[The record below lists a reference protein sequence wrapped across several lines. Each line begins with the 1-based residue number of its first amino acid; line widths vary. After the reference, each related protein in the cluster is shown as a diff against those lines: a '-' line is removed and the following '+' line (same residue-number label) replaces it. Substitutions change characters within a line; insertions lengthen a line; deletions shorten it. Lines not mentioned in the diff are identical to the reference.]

1 MARRAR
7 QQGTTGSIDYESA
20 RRLLADVFQ
29 EAEAAFHHRT
39 PPVVPLHIRESV
51 ETLFSS
57 RTQSYREAL
66 LGCAIARNLNPA
78 INLRHPYMNHGD
90 DAFNGRTLDEQVINP
105 FLQDRLV
112 PASRGPYLAT
122 FRRSVKFIPETR
134 SGLRDQAG
142 YDAFLTVVDALETA
156 QESSEKRSLLR
167 YLLYHFVALRN
178 EATIDVM
185 EIRRLSLEQYDVL
198 IGNLLQVQSGGLMP
212 VLFAVA
218 MFQTIR
224 DCFELDWE
232 IEWQG
237 INVADQASGVGGDIT
252 IKRDASVVLAVE
264 ITERLIDRSRVVSTF
279 NTKIAPHGIDDY
291 LFFFSGAVPKDD
303 AREAAKQFFAQGHEI
318 NFVPVKD
325 WVMTTLAT
333 IGPRCRRIFT
343 EAVLAL
349 LRERTVPSALKVAW
363 NDQIRALIT

>member
-1 MARRAR
+1 
-7 QQGTTGSIDYESA
+7 
-20 RRLLADVFQ
+20 
-29 EAEAAFHHRT
+29 
-39 PPVVPLHIRESV
+39 
-51 ETLFSS
+51 
-57 RTQSYREAL
+57 
-66 LGCAIARNLNPA
+66 
-78 INLRHPYMNHGD
+78 MNHGD
-90 DAFNGRTLDEQVINP
+90 DAFNGRTLDEQVVNP

-134 SGLRDQAG
+134 NGLRDQAG

-156 QESSEKRSLLR
+156 RESSEKRRLLR
-167 YLLYHFVALRN
+167 YLLYHFVASRD
-178 EATIDVM
+178 EATIALLG
-185 EIRRLSLEQYDVL
+185 IQRLSLEQYDRL

-212 VLFAVA
+212 VLLAVA

-237 INVADQASGVGGDIT
+237 INVADRASGVGGDIT
-252 IKRDASVVLAVE
+252 VKRNDAIVLAVE

-325 WVMTTLAT
+325 WVLTTLST

-343 EAVLAL
+343 ESVLAL
-349 LRERTVPSALKVAW
+349 LRDRAVPSALKVAW

>member
-1 MARRAR
+1 MARRTRPLSTAP
-7 QQGTTGSIDYESA
+7 IDYESA
-20 RRLLADVFQ
+20 RQLLADVFA
-29 EAEAAFHHRT
+29 EAEADFRHRT
-39 PPVVPLHIRESV
+39 PPAAPSDIQTSTEI
-51 ETLFSS
+51 LFST
-57 RTQSYREAL
+57 RTQLYREAL
-66 LGCAIARNLNPA
+66 LGCAIARNLNSA

-90 DAFNGRTLDEQVINP
+90 GAFNGRTLDERVVNP

-134 SGLRDQAG
+134 NGLRDQTG
-142 YDAFLTVVDALETA
+142 YDAFLTVMNALESA
-156 QESSEKRSLLR
+156 QEPSEKRSLLR
-167 YLLYHFVALRN
+167 HLLYHFIALRD
-178 EATIDVM
+178 EAAIALLG
-185 EIRRLSLEQYDVL
+185 IQRLSLEQYDML
-198 IGNLLQVQSGGLMP
+198 IGHLLQLQSGGLIP
-212 VLFAVA
+212 VLLAVA
-218 MFQTIR
+218 LFQTIR

-291 LFFFSGAVPKDD
+291 LFLFSGAVPKND
-303 AREAAKQFFAQGHEI
+303 ARDAAKQFFAQGHEI
-318 NFVPVKD
+318 NFIPVRD
-325 WVMTTLAT
+325 WVMTILAT
-333 IGPRCRRIFT
+333 VGLRCRRIFT

-349 LRERTVPSALKVAW
+349 LRERDVPAALKVAW
-363 NDQIRALIT
+363 NNQIRALIT

>member
-1 MARRAR
+1 MVRRTR
-7 QQGTTGSIDYESA
+7 PQRTGPIDYESA
-20 RRLLADVFQ
+20 RQLLAEVFE
-29 EAEAAFHHRT
+29 EAEADFRHRT
-39 PPVVPLHIRESV
+39 PPVVPPDIQTAA

-57 RTQSYREAL
+57 QTQSYREAL
-66 LGCAIARNLNPA
+66 LGCAIARNLNSA
-78 INLRHPYMNHGD
+78 INLRYPYMNHGD
-90 DAFNGRTLDEQVINP
+90 SAFNGRTLDERVVNP

-112 PASRGPYLAT
+112 PASRGPCLAT

-134 SGLRDQAG
+134 NGLRDQAG
-142 YDAFLTVVDALETA
+142 YDAFLVAVDALESA
-156 QESSEKRSLLR
+156 RESSEKRSLLR
-167 YLLYHFVALRN
+167 YLLYHFVALRD
-178 EATIDVM
+178 EATTSLLGIQ
-185 EIRRLSLEQYDVL
+185 RLSLEQYDVL

-212 VLFAVA
+212 VLLAVA

-237 INVADQASGVGGDIT
+237 INVADRASGVGGDIT
-252 IKRDASVVLAVE
+252 IQRDASIVLAVE
-264 ITERLIDRSRVVSTF
+264 ITERLIDRSRVISTF

-291 LFFFSGAVPKDD
+291 LFFFSGAVPRDD

-325 WVMTTLAT
+325 WVMTTLST
-333 IGPRCRRIFT
+333 IGPRCRRMFT

-349 LRERTVPSALKVAW
+349 LRERTVPSALKVTW
-363 NDQIRALIT
+363 NDQIRTLIT

>member
-1 MARRAR
+1 MPRRAR
-7 QQGTTGSIDYESA
+7 QQGAGPIDYESA
-20 RRLLADVFQ
+20 RQLLTDVF
-29 EAEAAFHHRT
+29 EAAEADFHRRT
-39 PPVVPLHIRESV
+39 PPVVPRNIQTAAEI
-51 ETLFSS
+51 LFSS

-66 LGCAIARNLNPA
+66 LGCAIARRLNPA

-90 DAFNGRTLDEQVINP
+90 DAFNGRTLDEQVVNP

-142 YDAFLTVVDALETA
+142 YDAFLTVVDALESA
-156 QESSEKRSLLR
+156 QEASEKSNLLR
-167 YLLYHFVALRN
+167 YVLYHFVALRD
-178 EATIDVM
+178 EATIVLLG
-185 EIRRLSLEQYDVL
+185 IQRLSLEQYDVL
-198 IGNLLQVQSGGLMP
+198 IGNLLHVQSGGLMP
-212 VLFAVA
+212 VLLAVA

-237 INVADQASGVGGDIT
+237 INVADRASGVGGDVT

-264 ITERLIDRSRVVSTF
+264 ITARLIDRSRVVSTF

-291 LFFFSGAVPKDD
+291 LFFFSGAVPKDE
-303 AREAAKQFFAQGHEI
+303 AREVAKQFFAQGHEI

-333 IGPRCRRIFT
+333 IGAALQKDFYRGGPGP
-343 EAVLAL
+343 LA
-349 LRERTVPSALKVAW
+349 
-363 NDQIRALIT
+363 

>member
-1 MARRAR
+1 MARRTR
-7 QQGTTGSIDYESA
+7 QQNTGPIDYESA
-20 RRLLADVFQ
+20 RQLLADVFE
-29 EAEAAFHHRT
+29 EAEADFRHRI
-39 PPVVPLHIRESV
+39 PSVVPRHIRESV
-51 ETLFSS
+51 EALFSS
-57 RTQSYREAL
+57 RTQSCREAL
-66 LGCAIARNLNPA
+66 LGCAIACNLNPA

-90 DAFNGRTLDEQVINP
+90 DAFNGRTLDEQIVNP
-105 FLQDRLV
+105 FLHDRLI

-134 SGLRDQAG
+134 SGLRDQVG
-142 YDAFLTVVDALETA
+142 YDAFLIVIEALESA
-156 QESSEKRSLLR
+156 QEASEKRGLLR
-167 YLLYHFVALRN
+167 YLLYHFVALRD
-178 EATIDVM
+178 EATIALLG
-185 EIRRLSLEQYDVL
+185 IQRLSLEQYDVL
-198 IGNLLQVQSGGLMP
+198 IGNLLQIQSGGLMP
-212 VLFAVA
+212 VLLAVA

-279 NTKIAPHGIDDY
+279 NTKIAPHGIEDY
-291 LFFFSGAVPKDD
+291 LFFFSGVAPKDD
-303 AREAAKQFFAQGHEI
+303 AREVAKQFFAQGHEI

-333 IGPRCRRIFT
+333 IGPRCRRIYT

-363 NDQIRALIT
+363 NDQIRALVT